1 MLHSVGVAGGVFNA
15 GEVVH
20 IDEKTAKSWILAG
33 LAEQDKSLDG
43 PAEVKE
49 DDSKADNTSK
59 RRADNAR
66 RSKNIPQ
73 N

>member
-15 GEVVH
+15 GAVVE
-20 IDEKTAKSWILAG
+20 IDEKTARSWILAG

-59 RRADNAR
+59 HRADNGR
-66 RSKNIPQ
+66 RSKDIP
-73 N
+73 